1 MQLSEILYHLN
12 VEGDVN
18 YLNDLVKNQ
27 LVKEVIIAASK
38 RHKCKQ
44 DVLQSWLCD
53 YTIRYYKW
61 DDSEYCEERYLN
73 LIRKYLGRKARSV
86 NGNKK

>member
-18 YLNDLVKNQ
+18 YLKDLVKNQ
-27 LVKEVIIAASK
+27 LVKDVITAASK

-44 DVLQSWLCD
+44 GVLRSWLCD

-61 DDSEYCEERYLN
+61 DDGEYCEERYVQA
-73 LIRKYLGRKARSV
+73 IRKFLGRKARSI
-86 NGNKK
+86 NGKI